1 MQPAENQRQKE
12 NLDRSQVK
20 KKTKLTYTVGK
31 IKCILDFSSEAI
43 QARRQ

>member
-20 KKTKLTYTVGK
+20 KKLTYRVGK

-43 QARRQ
+43 QARRE